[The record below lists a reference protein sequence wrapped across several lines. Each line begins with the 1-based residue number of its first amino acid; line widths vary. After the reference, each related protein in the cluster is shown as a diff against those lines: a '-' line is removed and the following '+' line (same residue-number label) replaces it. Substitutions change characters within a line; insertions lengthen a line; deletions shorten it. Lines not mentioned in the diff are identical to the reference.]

1 MNDDTPVVPR
11 LRDEDLAASRSLGTT
26 QIYKIEIAVPPE
38 RIWEAIT
45 DPDWTERY
53 GYGGR
58 AVVEPRVGGRYI
70 VEKPPHLRVVAPDGT
85 VPAPDIII
93 EGVVTAY
100 DPPLLLAAKMRFLVD
115 PESAE
120 EPATEVRYEITGL
133 GDDRSRLTVTHDL
146 LGAPHMAAVVSGN
159 FEPLGAGGGHPYMLR
174 DLKSLLETGRSL
186 REEDGNG
193 SGDVIP

>member
-11 LRDEDLAASRSLGTT
+11 LRDEDLAASRRGTT
-26 QIYKIEIAVPPE
+26 QIYRIEIAVSPE

-45 DPDWTERY
+45 DPDWTARY

-58 AVVEPRVGGRYI
+58 AVVEPRVGGRYF
-70 VEKPPHLRVVAPDGT
+70 VEKPPHLRVVAGDGT

-100 DPPLLLAAKMRFLVD
+100 DPPSLLATKMRFLVD
-115 PESAE
+115 PESAD
-120 EPATEVRYEITGL
+120 EPATEVRYAIKRL
-133 GDDRSRLTVTHDL
+133 GDGRSRLTVTHDL
-146 LGAPHMAAVVSGN
+146 LGAPHLAAVVSGD
-159 FEPLGAGGGHPYMLR
+159 FERLGAGGGHPYMLR

-186 REEDGNG
+186 REQIGSG
-193 SGDVIP
+193 SGDVNL